1 MYNIFKKLT
10 DISFNFRYGGS
21 QACTFAAIS
30 SLAIEMEF
38 DNSANVYQYTKLYH
52 NKRPGVWTSSEDV
65 RMLYRILSD
74 LPSNLNLL
82 KKTQIRSEI
91 EDLPT
96 ATPDLYS
103 KISSN
108 GNISST
114 LNSNMQSAGDG
125 SCTPGMTLIME
136 AGEHQITV
144 GDDLIISEP
153 QCLPPPELISSNRC
167 DDHLSAVVIDEEQE
181 I

>member
-1 MYNIFKKLT
+1 
-10 DISFNFRYGGS
+10 
-21 QACTFAAIS
+21 
-30 SLAIEMEF
+30 MEY

-65 RMLYRILSD
+65 RLVYRILSD

-103 KISSN
+103 KICSN

-114 LNSNMQSAGDG
+114 LNSNVQSLGDG
-125 SCTPGMTLIME
+125 SCPTGMTLIME
-136 AGEHQITV
+136 VNEHPNGIGDNLITPEAQ
-144 GDDLIISEP
+144 S
-153 QCLPPPELISSNRC
+153 LPPPELISSNRC